1 MVSKD
6 SHGSHEFAETAPLA
20 VVVDGASEEWDQNV
34 VQVMAAPGCVH
45 VDMVGR
51 GMVTATAFRLSR
63 DQALR
68 LAVEITQ
75 LLGSEPGSRT

>member
-1 MVSKD
+1 MAPRS

-34 VQVMAAPGCVH
+34 LQIMAAPGCMH
-45 VDMVGR
+45 VDMAGR
-51 GMVTATAFRLSR
+51 ETVWQLK
-63 DQALR
+63 
-68 LAVEITQ
+68 ITQ

>member
-1 MVSKD
+1 MASK
-6 SHGSHEFAETAPLA
+6 SSQGSHEFTETAPLA
-20 VVVDGASEEWDQNV
+20 VVVDGALEEWDQNV
-34 VQVMAAPGCVH
+34 LQIMAAPGRVH
-45 VDMVGR
+45 VDMAGC

-75 LLGSEPGSRT
+75 LLGSERGSRT

>member
-1 MVSKD
+1 M
-6 SHGSHEFAETAPLA
+6 GS
-20 VVVDGASEEWDQNV
+20 NV
-34 VQVMAAPGCVH
+34 LQVMAAPGCVH

-75 LLGSEPGSRT
+75 LLGSEPGR

>member
-1 MVSKD
+1 MAAKNS
-6 SHGSHEFAETAPLA
+6 SGRHEFSETAPIA
-20 VVVDGASEEWDQNV
+20 VVVEGVSEEWDQNV